1 MNWSVQSERIQKQN
15 SEKEKERVNF
25 LIDKD
30 YRKRFKQLCKKRG
43 WIMSVIVENNIK
55 RLINSIEI

>member
-1 MNWSVQSERIQKQN
+1 MWSVQSERIQKQN
-15 SEKEKERVNF
+15 SEKERVNF

-43 WIMSVIVENNIK
+43 WIMSVIVENNIR
-55 RLINSIEI
+55 RLLNNI